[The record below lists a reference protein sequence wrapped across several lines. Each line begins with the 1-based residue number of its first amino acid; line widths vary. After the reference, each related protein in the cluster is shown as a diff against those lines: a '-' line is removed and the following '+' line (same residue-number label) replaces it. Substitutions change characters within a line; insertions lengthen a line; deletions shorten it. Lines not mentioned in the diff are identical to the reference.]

1 MKLSEFKGEKVFDV
15 MGELIEPITLM
26 LADKEISTTFKDKP
40 KLALAQYIIKAH
52 KAEAIR
58 ILAALSDKSVDEYLA
73 DVNIISLVKDIVEML
88 NDEELI
94 SFFHAQEG
102 SAAQNIS
109 TLPAGN
115 TMELSEQSPSCDT
128 LQPSSTTKSGN

>member
-115 TMELSEQSPSCDT
+115 TMELCDT

>member
-1 MKLSEFKGEKVFDV
+1 
-15 MGELIEPITLM
+15 
-26 LADKEISTTFKDKP
+26 
-40 KLALAQYIIKAH
+40 
-52 KAEAIR
+52 
-58 ILAALSDKSVDEYLA
+58 
-73 DVNIISLVKDIVEML
+73 ML